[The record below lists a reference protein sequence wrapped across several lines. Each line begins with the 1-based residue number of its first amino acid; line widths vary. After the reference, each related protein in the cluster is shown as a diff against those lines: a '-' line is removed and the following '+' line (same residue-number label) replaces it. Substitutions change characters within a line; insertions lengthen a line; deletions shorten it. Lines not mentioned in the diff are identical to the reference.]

1 MIHDPHDPGG
11 KKMKKLYEFTALI
24 ECSYVVAADNEKA
37 ARDATET
44 YERAWFES
52 GDFIGVSDVEL
63 VDIRDAPEDN
73 LEDLAHEI
81 V

>member
-1 MIHDPHDPGG
+1 MT
-11 KKMKKLYEFTALI
+11 KKLYEFTANLT
-24 ECSYVVAADNEKA
+24 CAYVVAAETEGA
-37 ARDATET
+37 ARQAIET
-44 YERAWFES
+44 FERAWFES

-63 VDIRDAPEDN
+63 AGVRIADQDC